1 MFWDHAPCL
10 KTLAA
15 FYCVLCTRWDVV
27 QSSEGGEWEM
37 VLTATQ
43 DVEAGYQLLLSY
55 GERSNDDFFIHYG

>member
-1 MFWDHAPCL
+1 ME
-10 KTLAA
+10 TLAS
-15 FYCVLCTRWDVV
+15 FQPCVLYIRWDVV

-37 VLTATQ
+37 VLSATQ